1 MTQPPIPPAA
11 DLRSADAAVEAAR
24 AKQAR
29 LEDLRQRLLAPM
41 DAVVHLAATLADS
54 SLNQAQQ
61 ECAEALEGQA
71 QQLVAG
77 VEDLLALTT
86 LDEAA
91 FVEQPVAFDLP
102 PLLERVKRAASGRAG
117 TRSMVVAQTVAPDI
131 PTTLVGDADVLS
143 QILAIVLD
151 LVVDQARTGAVVLSA
166 RLTGTGD
173 TTIRVRFQVA
183 EVGRQAPATR
193 PEPDLDAFTR
203 AVGAERL
210 RSDQRARDIALCRR
224 LVALRGGTAIGTY
237 FADGG
242 AAFSLEFDFALP
254 TVARDETPAPVLHD
268 RRVLLVQDHPINRRA
283 TTALLQGAGLQVEV
297 VMSPGGAL
305 DRLAREPMHLV
316 VVDCDGADGA
326 AWITARRIRESGAA
340 WADIPVVGM
349 ASSRP
354 GETPPPDGADQ
365 FDALVTK
372 PVTAVQLTAALA
384 QQLRQRGPSGST

>member
-1 MTQPPIPPAA
+1 MTQTPTPSAVEPRPAELAA
-11 DLRSADAAVEAAR
+11 DAAR

-29 LEDLRQRLLAPM
+29 LEDLRHRLLAPM
-41 DAVVHLAATLADS
+41 DAVVQLSATLADS
-54 SLNQAQQ
+54 SLSRAQQ

-77 VEDLLALTT
+77 VEDLLALVTM
-86 LDEAA
+86 DDWA
-91 FVEQPVAFDLP
+91 FLAQSVAFDLP
-102 PLLERVKRAASGRAG
+102 PLIERIKRAASGRAG

-151 LVVDQARTGAVVLSA
+151 HVVDQARTGAVVLSA
-166 RLTGTGD
+166 RLAGSSD
-173 TTIRVRFQVA
+173 TAVRVRFEAA
-183 EVGRQAPATR
+183 EVGRRAPETR

-224 LVALRGGTAIGTY
+224 LVALRGGSALGTY

-242 AAFSLEFDFALP
+242 AAFAIEFDFALP
-254 TVARDETPAPVLHD
+254 SAEGEDSPGAILSG

-283 TTALLQGAGLQVEV
+283 TTALLQGAGMHVEA
-297 VMSPGGAL
+297 VMSSGAAL
-305 DRLAREPMHLV
+305 DRLARELMHLV
-316 VVDCDGADGA
+316 VVDCDGAEGT
-326 AWITARRIRESGAA
+326 AWLTARRIRQAGAP
-340 WADIPVVGM
+340 WASVPVVGM

-354 GETPPPDGADQ
+354 GDAPAPEGTEH

-384 QQLRQRGPSGST
+384 QQLRQRR